1 MRELPQTIQ
10 AKGLEADFVI
20 ILDKI
25 CWVKFLEDE
34 LIIGFEQEW
43 LGFVKEEKEKK
54 VSMWGS
60 NKLSNEAFEKLKSE
74 IRNSLLV
81 KGDIR

>member
-1 MRELPQTIQ
+1 MRELPQIIQ

-43 LGFVKEEKEKK
+43 LGFVKEEK
-54 VSMWGS
+54 VGMWGS
-60 NKLSNEAFEKLKSE
+60 NKFSNEAFEKLKSE